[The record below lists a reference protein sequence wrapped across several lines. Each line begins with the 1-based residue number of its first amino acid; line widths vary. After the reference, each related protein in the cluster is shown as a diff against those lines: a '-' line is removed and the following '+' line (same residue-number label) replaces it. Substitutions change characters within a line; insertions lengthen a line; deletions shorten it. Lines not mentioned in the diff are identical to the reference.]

1 MSRLARR
8 LARCRRWLLC
18 GRYDLHATVRLLLAI
33 GVVFVMADSLYT
45 YFNRPIETAEVRVG
59 IRNSHGMPEMAEE
72 PDNVP
77 VGEND
82 RRACP
87 VSFPYQ
93 GVESVRGKPLFTV
106 VPSRSLMNEELATRM
121 EDHTQSQ
128 HILCRKLRERY
139 TTALVFA
146 CPHPQCVN
154 LMNGLRGLLLAYV
167 LSVLTNRMFF
177 VRPQQWMPLENYLS
191 PPNDWRSIDWTIEG
205 CSLLQEDLRL
215 KHNVEFN
222 IPYSFL
228 RQSDPGCNKI
238 LSVLKNRR
246 RAVAMVTDLDVVC
259 AHKLLATQNFELD
272 RRKQRSIYNFA
283 FSRLFRFSD
292 KLVEQAARFEID
304 NGWNPS
310 QSICIH
316 VRTGSFHGIDP
327 EGGGHSNINDFWH
340 CARLLESAVGLDRQP
355 HVSWMVVGDND
366 TVPSLAEKFLSRECP
381 YKRRVLTTK
390 FLGVPPQHDQ
400 RANAEEMH
408 RIFFDMQLL
417 SKCDYIV
424 GSKSQFVTFAASLGK
439 QTKLFLLVTEKKVE
453 NKPLLDVCQQV
464 IPDWDGHF
472 VLR

>member
-205 CSLLQEDLRL
+205 CSLMQEDLRL

-228 RQSDPGCNKI
+228 RQSDPDCNKI

-259 AHKLLATQNFELD
+259 AHKLLATQNFQLD

-304 NGWNPS
+304 NAGIRRSRFAFTFAPAAS
-310 QSICIH
+310 
-316 VRTGSFHGIDP
+316 TGSTRRAVAIPTSTTSGTVLVFWRAPWAWIASHMCRGWLWGTMTLCHRSQRSFSP
-327 EGGGHSNINDFWH
+327 ASAPTRGG
-340 CARLLESAVGLDRQP
+340 C
-355 HVSWMVVGDND
+355 
-366 TVPSLAEKFLSRECP
+366 
-381 YKRRVLTTK
+381 
-390 FLGVPPQHDQ
+390 
-400 RANAEEMH
+400 
-408 RIFFDMQLL
+408 
-417 SKCDYIV
+417 
-424 GSKSQFVTFAASLGK
+424 
-439 QTKLFLLVTEKKVE
+439 
-453 NKPLLDVCQQV
+453 
-464 IPDWDGHF
+464 
-472 VLR
+472 